1 MSLLKWQYP
10 SSMSAA
16 KIVSD
21 FPGEADTDLSVCPTS
36 NFAERQCDVV
46 HVKQYDEN
54 EDELNWVT
62 FTKAEAQALVAY
74 LNSVIPTM
82 DK

>member
-10 SSMSAA
+10 SSSSAA
-16 KIVSD
+16 KIESD
-21 FPGEADTDLSVCPTS
+21 FPGEADTDLSVFPTS
-36 NFAERQCDVV
+36 NFSEIQCDVV
-46 HVKQYDEN
+46 HVKQYDEK

-62 FTKAEAQALVAY
+62 FTKTEAQALVAY

>member
-10 SSMSAA
+10 TSSSAA
-16 KIVSD
+16 KIESD
-21 FPGEADTDLSVCPTS
+21 FPGESGTDLSVFPTS
-36 NFAERQCDVV
+36 NFAELNCDVI
-46 HVKQYDEN
+46 HVKQFDEK

>member
-10 SSMSAA
+10 TSSAAA
-16 KIVSD
+16 KITSD
-21 FPGEADTDLSVCPTS
+21 FPGESDTDLSICPTS
-36 NFAERQCDVV
+36 SFADRQCDVV